1 MDIIGHGTVDAH
13 WFFFCCGALVNAP
26 SSFER
31 LKCFA
36 NKYVLC
42 TLLFSW
48 TQVSRWKPT
57 NLFAFD
63 APSFHPVFAT
73 TFVLDFFQY
82 IIIDGRSFKTVVG
95 LLFSSSTLSRHTG
108 IVRFWTRDADVNHCT
123 FRWSHSCTQPWGT
136 PVPYQCPTCYC
147 IQAWDQK
154 GNGPSSEL
162 RGSVTISCTYKG
174 EDGQCTK
181 QLIFEQSHPYKTLKS
196 PEGIWVAFGIDKSD
210 LL

>member
-1 MDIIGHGTVDAH
+1 MDIIGHETVDAH
-13 WFFFCCGALVNAP
+13 WFFFCCGALVKAP

-31 LKCFA
+31 LKLFA
-36 NKYVLC
+36 NEYVLC
-42 TLLFSW
+42 TLLFSG

-63 APSFHPVFAT
+63 ARFFHPVFAT
-73 TFVLDFFQY
+73 TFILDFFQHV
-82 IIIDGRSFKTVVG
+82 IIEGRPFKDVVG

-108 IVRFWTRDADVNHCT
+108 IVRFWTSGVDVRHCT
-123 FRWSHSCTQPWGT
+123 FRWSHCRIQPWGK

-147 IQAWDQK
+147 VQAWNQK

-162 RGSVTISCTYKG
+162 RGCVTMSCTYKG
-174 EDGQCTK
+174 EHGRCTK
-181 QLIFEQSHPYKTLKS
+181 QLFFEQSGPYKTLKS

-210 LL
+210 SL